1 VILSADGKDQFPLV
15 LVGGVLEGNK
25 KWNIS
30 GEVVNIISTVFPGVH
45 PIRPEVSKLPSISCY
60 KVYFLLSDRH
70 AVFCCQTGML
80 FSYVD
85 VAPNVSSGLCSRL
98 AGLDVDLIR

>member
-85 VAPNVSSGLCSRL
+85 WHPMYHRASAVG
-98 AGLDVDLIR
+98 